1 MNYVCV
7 CVCLSYLVVSSFRNH
22 RAETETPHAEPAH
35 PAAARA
41 QQKHTKGKDNTTQT
55 QTVSR
60 ALRRS
65 KAFLFWQKSVQ
76 LLIVGLFDNGIWLFC
91 SHTTFVLFIYYIY
104 SL

>member
-7 CVCLSYLVVSSFRNH
+7 CVPVPVCVSYLLVSSFRNH

-41 QQKHTKGKDNTTQT
+41 KQKHTEGKDNTTQT

-60 ALRRS
+60 ALRCS
-65 KAFLFWQKSVQ
+65 KAF
-76 LLIVGLFDNGIWLFC
+76 
-91 SHTTFVLFIYYIY
+91 FVLAVIRAAPYCG
-104 SL
+104 LVR

>member
-7 CVCLSYLVVSSFRNH
+7 CMCVSYLLVSSFRNH

-76 LLIVGLFDNGIWLFC
+76 LLIVGLFDNGI
-91 SHTTFVLFIYYIY
+91 
-104 SL
+104 